1 MLCVRQCVKMWE
13 VQNESGSIIPIQ
25 YSSEDQE
32 LEGSW
37 RVPGSIFD
45 LAYHFGTSKL
55 LYCILLFFYI
65 IGILEIREI
74 AYNLIPQNLI
84 IHGTIIIPNSLP
96 LLSLYQF
103 QNWDHNIYVL
113 LYIDFCLFVLLSIS
127 ILFLFSIITDFKNIV
142 VKKNLSYY

>member
-1 MLCVRQCVKMWE
+1 MKIKNLRVLGGFPE
-13 VQNESGSIIPIQ
+13 VSLIWPTS
-25 YSSEDQE
+25 
-32 LEGSW
+32 
-37 RVPGSIFD
+37 
-45 LAYHFGTSKL
+45 LAQVNYFIVF
-55 LYCILLFFYI
+55 YCFFYI

-142 VKKNLSYY
+142 VKKKSLLLLSVYVIFYFSFDGAVRHT